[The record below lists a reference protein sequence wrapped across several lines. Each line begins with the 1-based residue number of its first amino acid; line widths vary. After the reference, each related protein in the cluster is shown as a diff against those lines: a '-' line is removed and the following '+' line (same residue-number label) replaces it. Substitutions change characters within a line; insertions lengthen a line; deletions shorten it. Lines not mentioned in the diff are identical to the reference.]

1 MSAKK
6 KLHEALREIVLTY
19 GHEIYRNSK
28 LINYL
33 NDYCQFEPM
42 ALYYVTKTILADD
55 YASKLLDQQDD
66 PNWTLFVQ
74 QSIGKI
80 QKQYGYQGIY
90 VNYCFQSLAYG
101 IGLYP
106 MINQRLLDEV
116 EGKTPPQQSKPS
128 SSTTPNPPKQHTPA
142 SNGRQKPT
150 FQQQGPPVTPI
161 PTPQQPQ
168 PWPTPRPSGQSN
180 TGGSMSQPSSNQFP
194 PLKQVQTNNGCS
206 GGCMDD
212 ISSIFSII
220 IFILWI
226 LIQCS

>member
-6 KLHEALREIVLTY
+6 KLHEALREIVMTY
-19 GHEIYRNSK
+19 GHEIYDNPK

-42 ALYYVTKTILADD
+42 ALYYVMRTILTDG
-55 YASKLLDQQDD
+55 YASKLLEQQSD
-66 PNWTLFVQ
+66 PNWTLYVQ

-106 MINQRLLDEV
+106 VINQRLLDEV
-116 EGKTPPQQSKPS
+116 EGKQMPQPVQPSERTNARTPQQNSPR
-128 SSTTPNPPKQHTPA
+128 N
-142 SNGRQKPT
+142 KPT
-150 FQQQGPPVTPI
+150 FQQQDPPVTPI

-168 PWPTPRPSGQSN
+168 SAPTPRRSGPVTNNPINQR
-180 TGGSMSQPSSNQFP
+180 PSNQFP
-194 PLKQVQTNNGCS
+194 PIQPVPNKNGCS